1 MWGFAMAGAIELRDD
16 YDGAR
21 LRDLAKRSDDSNQT
35 RRLLALAV
43 VYDGGRRRDAA
54 ELGGVTLQVVRD
66 WVLRLNAEGSAG
78 LIDRKAPGQAAKLD
92 TAQRQALAERVERG
106 PIPAVDGVVRWRLV
120 DLVGWIRSEYG
131 ITVSPATM
139 SRMLKAMGYVKLS
152 ARPRHHA
159 QNEYALEAFK
169 KASPTRW
176 RWSKPRSRS
185 ARR

>member
-1 MWGFAMAGAIELRDD
+1 MLGVSMSVPLPLRED
-16 YDGAR
+16 YNGSA
-21 LRDLAKRSDDSNQT
+21 LRELAKRSCDANQT

-43 VYDGGRRRDAA
+43 IYDGGRRAEAA
-54 ELGGVTLQVVRD
+54 RVGGVGRQIVRD
-66 WVLRLNAEGSAG
+66 WVLRFNAEGPAG

-92 TAQRQALAERVERG
+92 AAQRQALAERVERG
-106 PIPAVDGVVRWRLV
+106 PIPSVDGVVRWRLV

-176 RWSKPRSRS
+176 RWSRPRSRS